1 MVLRQRRG
9 LKNNIKEAVANA
21 KFFIG
26 RVLIALINNAKG
38 TVILEGPECSPGK
51 IFGNYDT
58 LNNKHFLA
66 F

>member
-38 TVILEGPECSPGK
+38 TIILEGPGHAPPGK
-51 IFGNYDT
+51 
-58 LNNKHFLA
+58 FLEITIH
-66 F
+66 